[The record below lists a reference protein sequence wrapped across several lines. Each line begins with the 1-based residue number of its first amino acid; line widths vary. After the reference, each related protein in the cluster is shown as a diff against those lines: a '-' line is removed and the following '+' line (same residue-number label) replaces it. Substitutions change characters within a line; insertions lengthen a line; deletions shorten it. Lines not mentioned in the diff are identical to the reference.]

1 MRGLGLLLL
10 LLGQALR
17 GAGQAVPVVPAAAAA
32 ATGWQ
37 ATFFEAPEV
46 ALPRL
51 VAAAMQHSAE
61 LEALKTDMAMSKED
75 LQMARKAILGSV
87 LLANNFGYGNIASVT
102 VADQTVPN
110 TGTGTTSSQTHYS
123 TGINLNFSLD
133 RLASRHNLINR
144 QKLQYQKFDQVRQG
158 REAGLRLQIIDLYQT
173 VRLARKVLALR
184 QQSYYIAQINYQLGE
199 KQFKAGE
206 VLLSEVS
213 QLNDRYTNAAIEQ
226 ENASS
231 KYATTFMV
239 LEDLVGNNIAELLT
253 APAPGIVPAPTSLK

>member
-10 LLGQALR
+10 LWGLALR
-17 GAGQAVPVVPAAAAA
+17 GAGQGAPVVPAPTM
-32 ATGWQ
+32 TGWQ

-75 LQMARKAILGSV
+75 LQIARKAILGSV

-102 VADQTVPN
+102 VADQTLPAS
-110 TGTGTTSSQTHYS
+110 GTTASQTHYS

-144 QKLQYQKFDQVRQG
+144 QKLQYQKFDQVRQS
-158 REAGLRLQIIDLYQT
+158 REAGLRLQIIDLYQA
-173 VRLARKVLALR
+173 VLLARKVLALR
-184 QQSYYIAQINYQLGE
+184 QHSYYIAQINYQLGE

-226 ENASS
+226 ENATS
-231 KYATTFMV
+231 KYATAFMV
-239 LEDLVGNNIAELLT
+239 LEDVVGNNIAELLT
-253 APAPGIVPAPTSLK
+253 APATGIAPATTSLK

>member
-10 LLGQALR
+10 LLGQALQ
-17 GAGQAVPVVPAAAAA
+17 GAGQAVPVVPTPTAA

-37 ATFFEAPEV
+37 ATFFEAPDV

-102 VADQTVPN
+102 VADQTLPAS
-110 TGTGTTSSQTHYS
+110 GTTASQTHYS

-133 RLASRHNLINR
+133 RLASRRNLINR

-158 REAGLRLQIIDLYQT
+158 REAGLRLQIIDLYQA
-173 VRLARKVLALR
+173 VLLARKVLALR
-184 QQSYYIAQINYQLGE
+184 QHSYYIAQINYQLGE

-239 LEDLVGNNIAELLT
+239 LEELVGNNIAELLT